1 MRAIDAA
8 LAYTSALGIRSL
20 AVPEW
25 KVDDKGT
32 PLVVYW
38 KPLTLAERE
47 SLYTNGELTLS
58 SYVNVLVKK
67 ALDASGEKMFSLEDA
82 PKLRTAVESSIIQRI
97 ALAILSAPKLEDVEK
112 N

>member
-8 LAYTSALGIRSL
+8 LAYTRSL
-20 AVPEW
+20 GTRSLEVPEW
-25 KVDDKGT
+25 KIDDQGK

-47 SLYTNGELTLS
+47 KLFAGGELKLT
-58 SYVNVLVKK
+58 SYADVLVAK
-67 ALDASGEKMFSLEDA
+67 ALDQEGNKMFTLEDA
-82 PKLRTAVESSIIQRI
+82 PKLRNHVESGIIQRI
-97 ALAILSAPKLEDVEK
+97 ALQILATPRLEDVEK